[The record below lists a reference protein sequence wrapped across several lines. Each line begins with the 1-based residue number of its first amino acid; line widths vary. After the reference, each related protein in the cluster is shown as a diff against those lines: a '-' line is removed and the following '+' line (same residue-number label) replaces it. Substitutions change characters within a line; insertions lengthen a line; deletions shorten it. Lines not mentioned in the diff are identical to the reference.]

1 MKPLFNNWRKYLK
14 ESLLKEFKKSDAE
27 AVLEDEDSFT
37 VSYEIEI
44 VSEDYVGL
52 EDEDE
57 GGYGGMPDEYNEQ
70 YAVQRRRYASEFLPD
85 SYFDEQVRNGESE
98 MLWLELFDDDS
109 DPDLEDLMG
118 LYFEEKTAVG
128 GSQERYAFEVAQL
141 DFALDQIKGKFS
153 EILKKL
159 TTPGTKENKIF
170 LQFLKNHPEIARDLE
185 DRDTTDLTD
194 KQQTIPGVSL
204 ESEVAKEAFRRYVY
218 DYENRS
224 LPYGVGY
231 GPLVS
236 LFGLLESIDEEEFVE
251 DLEWEVNL
259 EYERVINPGGRYT
272 TLNDLTSIDRQK
284 SPFYNNL
291 AKFIEEKAE
300 AFIERFAEERRSE
313 YEEDPED
320 YLHDI
325 GYDLDSAFENW
336 WENNWENF
344 VESRGE
350 GGEENARRLLEEY
363 LPNFYS
369 KYEDIIKIVPDAS
382 LPSNYNM
389 EIVIDDPP
397 TYLNGLDAGL
407 EYMETFFNDFDK
419 QNNFKFTRGTGLHTN
434 IGYKVP
440 QEGGDKKLTN
450 KYNLIK
456 SLLFLNHEF
465 ALKNFE
471 NRKGSRWAG
480 DLKADALKAVKMHIT
495 DSRGTEDT
503 MAQWLSKNFEEFEK
517 IINGV
522 VFNYADSLYSKG
534 IGFNILYTKRRGY
547 IEFRYPGNIDPTY
560 EGIRDATL
568 YYAHVV
574 KAGADEEY
582 KKEEYLK
589 KLTGF
594 VENAKAATR
603 TEITDFPR
611 IRELVKEHKG
621 MPIQQRLP
629 DEKAPGPFYK
639 SYKEIGGKEIPMS
652 LQDVI
657 FRYQYFWIKGI
668 ERGDS
673 IEDTVVVLET
683 LEDKGQ
689 GPEKT
694 EIRYPIIE
702 LERDLVNSVVSKTWN
717 KEIEELA
724 RGIYD
729 KTGTTVSEAK
739 KSHSKIEEMVL
750 KAVSKKMFNF

>member
-52 EDEDE
+52 EDEED
-57 GGYGGMPDEYNEQ
+57 GYYGGMPDEYNEQ
-70 YAVQRRRYASEFLPD
+70 YAEQRRRYASRALPYN
-85 SYFDEQVRNGESE
+85 YFDEQAREGEAE
-98 MLWLELFDDDS
+98 MLWSDLFDDYS

-141 DFALDQIKGKFS
+141 DFVLDQIKGKFS
-153 EILKKL
+153 KILKKL

-170 LQFLKNHPEIARDLE
+170 LQFLKNNPEIARDLE
-185 DRDTTDLTD
+185 DGGVTDASSSQLML
-194 KQQTIPGVSL
+194 PNSSMAL
-204 ESEVAKEAFRRYVY
+204 EEVFKRYVY
-218 DYENRS
+218 DYEKRS
-224 LPYGVGY
+224 LPYGIGY
-231 GPLVS
+231 GPMVS
-236 LFGLLESIDEEEFVE
+236 LFDLLESIGEEEFVE
-251 DLEWEVNL
+251 DLKYDVNL
-259 EYERVINPGGRYT
+259 EYEGMINPTRYT
-272 TLNDLTSIDRQK
+272 TLNDLTSIDKQK

-300 AFIERFAEERRSE
+300 AFIERWAADRRIE

-320 YLHDI
+320 FLHDM
-325 GYDLDSAFENW
+325 GYDWERDFEYW

-382 LPSNYNM
+382 LPTNYNM

-397 TYLNGLDAGL
+397 IYLDGLDAGL
-407 EYMETFFNDFDK
+407 EYMETFFKDFNN
-419 QNNFKFTRGTGLHTN
+419 QNNFKFTRDTGLHTN

-480 DLKADALKAVKMHIT
+480 DLKADALKAVKTHIT

-639 SYKEIGGKEIPMS
+639 SYKEIGGEEIPMS

-694 EIRYPIIE
+694 EIRYPIIK
-702 LERDLVNSVVSKTWN
+702 LERDLVNGVVSKTWN
-717 KEIEELA
+717 KEIEELV

-729 KTGTTVSEAK
+729 KTGMTVSKAK

-750 KAVSKKMFNF
+750 KAVNKKMFNF